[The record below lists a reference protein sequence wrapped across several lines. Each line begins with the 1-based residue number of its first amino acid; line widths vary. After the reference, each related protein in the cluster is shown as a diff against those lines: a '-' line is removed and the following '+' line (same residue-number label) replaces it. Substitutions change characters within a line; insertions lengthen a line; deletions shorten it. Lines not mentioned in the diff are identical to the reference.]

1 LTAAGGTKATYV
13 ATLLK
18 RLVRGAAF
26 DLIVCGHI
34 NLLPLAYIAKQYQ
47 RAPILLV
54 IHGIDAWQPTRSRLV
69 NLLAKRVDG
78 IASVSDHTRRRFLSW
93 APARQGNVHLLP
105 NVAHTERFGPGP
117 PPAGLL
123 QRYGLDGRRVLLTLG
138 RLDTAER
145 YKGVDEM
152 LEILSVWHA
161 ASLSSPTSW

>member
-18 RLVRGAAF
+18 RLVRDPAF

-34 NLLPLAYIAKQYQ
+34 NLLPLAYIAKQHR

-93 APARQGNVHLLP
+93 APACEGKVHLLP